1 VGDVVLAGDDL
12 RKSFGG
18 VAAVRG
24 VSIEARPGS
33 VLALLGEN
41 GAGKS
46 TLVRIL
52 AGDCSPDH
60 GTITIDGHVYTS
72 LTPRTAKNAGIRLV
86 SQELAHAP
94 DLTVAENIV
103 LGDWPARRGFVSW
116 RAVQRRAREALDRL
130 GSEVAPTRYVRE
142 LSLAERQVI
151 EIARA
156 LLGECRYL
164 ILDEPTAAL
173 SASECERL
181 FDVLSRLMTLGI
193 AAIYITHRLDEV
205 HRVADRVQ
213 VLRDGETV
221 LVGDVADLRSEDLI
235 EAMVG
240 RPLTVAP
247 RDGRPARQAASAAPI
262 IAFRG
267 ASAPGQF
274 RHVDLEVYQGEVVG
288 LYGKIG
294 SGAAAVAAAGFG
306 LVPLAAGEIALDGRS
321 LTISNP
327 RMAVKLGIGLLPAD
341 RLHEGAFMMLSAARN
356 LCAPSW
362 EVIARK
368 GVIISQGME
377 RRAYGPWKGKLDI
390 RSSDAGTES
399 IRTLSGGNQQKVL
412 LARWLER
419 GARLLFLLEPTRG
432 VDVGAR
438 EGIYAAIRAA
448 LAESEVGMLVV
459 TSDAEEALRLCDRL
473 VVMRKG
479 HISARFERDEA
490 TMQALAAAVGE

>member
-1 VGDVVLAGDDL
+1 MTLAGTNL

-18 VAAVRG
+18 AEAVRG

-52 AGDCSPDH
+52 AGDCDPDA
-60 GTITIDGHVYTS
+60 GTIAIDGHVHAS
-72 LTPRTAKNAGIRLV
+72 LTPRMAKQAGIRLV

-94 DLTVAENIV
+94 FLTVAENIV
-103 LGDWPARRGFVSW
+103 LGDWPTRGGFVSW
-116 RAVQRRAREALDRL
+116 RGVHHRARAALVRL
-130 GSEVAPTRYVRE
+130 GSEIGSERRVAD
-142 LSLAERQVI
+142 LSLAERQVV

-156 LLGECRYL
+156 IHGECRFL

-173 SASECERL
+173 SATECDHL
-181 FDVLSRLMTLGI
+181 FEVLGRLMQIGI

-221 LVGDVADLRSEDLI
+221 LAARVADVRSEDLV

-240 RPLTVAP
+240 RPLAAVPAIGTPTRQVAHE
-247 RDGRPARQAASAAPI
+247 API
-262 IAFRG
+262 LAFRD
-267 ASAPGQF
+267 ASIPGRF
-274 RHVDLEVYQGEVVG
+274 AGVDLEVFRGEVVG

-294 SGAAAVAAAGFG
+294 SGTEGIAAAGFG
-306 LVPLAAGEIALDGRS
+306 LAQLGSGQILLEGKRVTIAG
-321 LTISNP
+321 P
-327 RMAVKLGIGLLPAD
+327 RQAVKLGIGLLPAD
-341 RLHEGAFMMLSAARN
+341 RRHEGAFMLLPAALN

-362 EVIARK
+362 ALIARK
-368 GVIISQGME
+368 GVLISQEME
-377 RRAYGPWKGKLDI
+377 RAAYRPWKGRLDI
-390 RSSDAGTES
+390 RSSAAGSEAL
-399 IRTLSGGNQQKVL
+399 RTLSGGNQQKVL

-448 LAESEVGMLVV
+448 LAESNVAVLVV
-459 TSDAEEALRLCDRL
+459 TSDAEEALALCDRL
-473 VVMRKG
+473 VVMQKG
-479 HISARFERDEA
+479 RIAARFGRAEA
-490 TMQALAAAVGE
+490 SMQALTAAVGA

>member
-1 VGDVVLAGDDL
+1 
-12 RKSFGG
+12 
-18 VAAVRG
+18 VRG
-24 VSIEARPGS
+24 VSIEAHPGS

-52 AGDCSPDH
+52 AGDCSPDA
-60 GTITIDGHVYTS
+60 GTITIDEHVYTS

-94 DLTVAENIV
+94 DLTAAENIV
-103 LGDWPARRGFVSW
+103 LGDWPRRRGFVSW
-116 RAVQRRAREALDRL
+116 RSVRRRAREALDRL
-130 GSEVAPTRYVRE
+130 GSAIDPERRVRD

-173 SASECERL
+173 SAAECERL

-213 VLRDGETV
+213 VLRDGATV
-221 LVGDVADLRSEDLI
+221 LVGAVAEHRSEDLV

-240 RPLTVAP
+240 RPVTALP
-247 RDGRPARQAASAAPI
+247 RRGSSARRPVSEAPI
-262 IAFRG
+262 IAFRD
-267 ASAPGQF
+267 ASVRGQF
-274 RHVDLEVYQGEVVG
+274 RHVDVEVYRRKVVG

-294 SGAAAVAAAGFG
+294 SGTAAVAAAGFG
-306 LVPLAAGEIALDGRS
+306 LFPLASGEIALDGGRV
-321 LTISNP
+321 TITSP

-341 RLHEGAFMMLSAARN
+341 RLHEGAFMMLSAAHN

-368 GVIISQGME
+368 GVLISQGME
-377 RRAYGPWKGKLDI
+377 QRAYGPWQAKLDI
-390 RSSDAGTES
+390 RSSAAGTEA

-438 EGIYAAIRAA
+438 EGIYAAIRTA
-448 LAESEVGMLVV
+448 LAENAVGMLVV
-459 TSDAEEALRLCDRL
+459 TSDAEEALHLCDRL
-473 VVMRKG
+473 VVMQKG
-479 HISARFERDEA
+479 RISARFTRDEA
-490 TMQALAAAVGE
+490 TVQALTAAVGE